1 VKVLLIRE
9 RIEGFFLS
17 RLTDRG
23 EPTGETQHDTLDEA
37 MSQGYSEYDITG
49 WKFCP
54 DDVDPWNTSAGYPYL
69 ARRVKSHSG
78 AAAASRR
85 PKDRRSGT

>member
-9 RIEGFFLS
+9 KIEGFFLS

-23 EPTGETQHDTLDEA
+23 EPAGDTQHDTLDEA
-37 MSQGYSEYDITG
+37 MSQAYSEYDITA

-54 DDVDPWNTSAGYPYL
+54 DGVDPLEYI
-69 ARRVKSHSG
+69 R
-78 AAAASRR
+78 RR
-85 PKDRRSGT
+85 PES